1 MASQSQY
8 KPLAMPS
15 QEEIDYFMNTKRPLL
30 LQFVKEKAA
39 QLERA
44 RETGDLTLVS
54 EEEAAKAGNVAAK
67 WAESKVCQV
76 WVRGSFIVSGCL
88 SLIIVECSAPSS
100 AHFFFLQ

>member
-15 QEEIDYFMNTKRPLL
+15 QEEIDYFQNIKRPLL
-30 LQFVKEKAA
+30 LQFVNEKLA

-44 RETGDLTLVS
+44 RETGDLALVS

-67 WAESKVCQV
+67 WAESKVCMFV
-76 WVRGSFIVSGCL
+76 VSGCL
-88 SLIIVECSAPSS
+88 SLIVVVCSARPPWPISS
-100 AHFFFLQ
+100 FSN